1 MWHHY
6 QYYCGILYVV
16 FTTIFVQI
24 QISNGFR
31 LEITSLSPLFAIKS
45 NTPITS
51 CGCEENSNLVQLRS
65 KNLTLQDFM
74 INHGKIWL
82 GGVEANAMEDCGTYC
97 PNLSARTSHF
107 TFESTLK
114 FTLLG

>member
-1 MWHHY
+1 MWYHY
-6 QYYCGILYVV
+6 VYYCGILNVV
-16 FTTIFVQI
+16 FTTIFVLQNI

-31 LEITSLSPLFAIKS
+31 LEITSLSPLLANIKS

-51 CGCEENSNLVQLRS
+51 CGCEEKSNLVQLRS

-74 INHGKIWL
+74 IDHGKIWL
-82 GGVEANAMEDCGTYC
+82 GGVEANVFEDCGTYC

-107 TFESTLK
+107 TFESTLE
-114 FTLLG
+114 F

>member
-1 MWHHY
+1 MWYH
-6 QYYCGILYVV
+6 YCGIFNVVV
-16 FTTIFVQI
+16 FTTFFVVQI
-24 QISNGFR
+24 SIGFR

-45 NTPITS
+45 NTPITN
-51 CGCEENSNLVQLRS
+51 CGCEEKSNLVQLRS

-114 FTLLG
+114 SINLRLFY